1 MCVKRAVMLK
11 YQRVGL
17 LYTVHLRRHTV
28 HIVYPPEYS
37 ASAAYCTVQVYFTS
51 ELCQHLSLLICIVNA
66 FFGFS
71 TGPKVWSVPRYHCLQ
86 RGLFHQAV
94 LHTFCAYGAG
104 WSAQKLFLHRGREW
118 RFKEFF
124 FGTGFSWRAKEKV
137 GDPVKQLTYYSSHHK
152 AWSTETE
159 VALHSKETMLTL
171 LNFKYC

>member
-1 MCVKRAVMLK
+1 MFVKRAVMLK

-28 HIVYPPEYS
+28 HIVYTPEYS
-37 ASAAYCTVQVYFTS
+37 ASAAYCTVQVYFAS

-71 TGPKVWSVPRYHCLQ
+71 TGHKVWSVPRYHRLQ

-104 WSAQKLFLHRGREW
+104 
-118 RFKEFF
+118 
-124 FGTGFSWRAKEKV
+124 
-137 GDPVKQLTYYSSHHK
+137 
-152 AWSTETE
+152 
-159 VALHSKETMLTL
+159 
-171 LNFKYC
+171 